1 MLHDDEGSVVE
12 RCMRAECIEK
22 PLEGFRWREVVRR
35 IKERDANRLS
45 DAAHRAF
52 GVSREHGHAALEP
65 EFLRVGCNGAKRAT
79 MAFEEKRMIGA
90 TRKRFKRKG
99 TRPGE
104 RVDDDR
110 ALEGDVVPE
119 NRKKSLADLV
129 RRRSCAAPSRGVEAS

>member
-1 MLHDDEGSVVE
+1 
-12 RCMRAECIEK
+12 
-22 PLEGFRWREVVRR
+22 
-35 IKERDANRLS
+35 
-45 DAAHRAF
+45 
-52 GVSREHGHAALEP
+52 
-65 EFLRVGCNGAKRAT
+65 
-79 MAFEEKRMIGA
+79 MAFEEKRMLGA
-90 TRKRFKRKG
+90 TRKRFERQG